1 MPAPAPDGAW
11 TVVRR
16 ACARRAALAAALGSA
31 LVAAAAAAAAAP
43 PALRAQTVAFKPPV
57 QAELR
62 TDLLAGPPAGAQI
75 GAGANIAAGYY
86 LRIGVD
92 AAAGAAT
99 RDGSAFASG
108 RVDIVT
114 RYLLDPFR
122 EFKWA
127 PYVGG
132 GFTAQWDR
140 RAARRGDLLLL
151 AGVEGPARGGWL
163 TSVELGLGGGARL
176 GVVLR
181 RARSN
186 GR

>member
-1 MPAPAPDGAW
+1 MAQGCWPA
-11 TVVRR
+11 VRR
-16 ACARRAALAAALGSA
+16 ALARLAVLAAAPVSVL
-31 LVAAAAAAAAAP
+31 
-43 PALRAQTVAFKPPV
+43 AQADPFKPPV
-57 QAELR
+57 QFEMRA
-62 TDLLAGPPAGAQI
+62 DLLAGPPAGAQV
-75 GAGANIAAGYY
+75 GVGANVAAGYY

-92 AAAGAAT
+92 AAAGASA
-99 RDGSAFASG
+99 RYGGAFASG

-122 EFKWA
+122 EFRWA
-127 PYVGG
+127 PYIGG

-140 RAARRGDLLLL
+140 RATRRGDLLLV
-151 AGVEGPARGGWL
+151 AGIEGPAHGGWIS
-163 TSVELGLGGGARL
+163 SVELGLGGGARL